1 MAINVVPV
9 NTGGGGGSPQQSV
22 MSTPQVRIAQHPGSD
37 PWGNANKGLQAMLPY
52 IMKAMDRNREKGENS
67 ELAKSL
73 IESGMGG
80 NLVERLKAHQPDTG
94 LGEMPSGGPGSGN
107 FQTNVGEPTGYNPD
121 PKQMQIT
128 SLLRKG
134 QESGNI
140 DMIRA
145 AQGLSSTYQTGQGEE
160 SRFQRGQEAQDERFG
175 KQQSFFNEQ
184 YKERTDDTRKY
195 ARELRDEG
203 WGRDDAKD
211 MLKLD
216 RDDRLRTDRWSRE
229 DEIRRA
235 EHKIKR
241 EDKAFDR
248 EYEKGEWT
256 KRNRIRAEEATA
268 SVESANRFKEK
279 QSAEVQKR
287 WEGSRLK
294 MEDGNWYSMSD
305 LKTLHKLENSMYDEV
320 DIAMAVDPSRK
331 EEMYAHNKTAM
342 ANFPK
347 WLAKKQG
354 VKSSDKKITPITD
367 YSKLSDKE
375 LTDLINK

>member
-134 QESGNI
+134 RS
-140 DMIRA
+140 
-145 AQGLSSTYQTGQGEE
+145 L
-160 SRFQRGQEAQDERFG
+160 
-175 KQQSFFNEQ
+175 
-184 YKERTDDTRKY
+184 
-195 ARELRDEG
+195 
-203 WGRDDAKD
+203 
-211 MLKLD
+211 
-216 RDDRLRTDRWSRE
+216 
-229 DEIRRA
+229 EI
-235 EHKIKR
+235 
-241 EDKAFDR
+241 
-248 EYEKGEWT
+248 
-256 KRNRIRAEEATA
+256 
-268 SVESANRFKEK
+268 
-279 QSAEVQKR
+279 
-287 WEGSRLK
+287 
-294 MEDGNWYSMSD
+294 
-305 LKTLHKLENSMYDEV
+305 
-320 DIAMAVDPSRK
+320 
-331 EEMYAHNKTAM
+331 
-342 ANFPK
+342 
-347 WLAKKQG
+347 
-354 VKSSDKKITPITD
+354 
-367 YSKLSDKE
+367 
-375 LTDLINK
+375 